1 MLYGPVIW
9 PAPRTK
15 GSTALGIVTLVSND
29 PHTVRMLISL
39 GANVNPRFTQGRDKS
54 YVMSAPLATACFGPD
69 GPCNMKH
76 TLRVL
81 LAAGA
86 DVNGRCECNGYF
98 NGPPLLAATL
108 LGELEAVRVLLEQ
121 PKVDIHATGN
131 GYTGASPVPFATNVS
146 AIDVARGRLWPWAD
160 LKPEGTPVVE
170 FDLILDML
178 MRRLQ
183 EECIQLAKLVVDEER
198 GDDTAEDMNAAGQ
211 PRGAG
216 NRPHGAGKRTMVSK
230 LKRLVADTQR
240 LQCTGKPFI
249 RELVAL
255 GRQTLVTISAAE
267 EGRLE

>member
-1 MLYGPVIW
+1 
-9 PAPRTK
+9 
-15 GSTALGIVTLVSND
+15 
-29 PHTVRMLISL
+29 
-39 GANVNPRFTQGRDKS
+39 
-54 YVMSAPLATACFGPD
+54 
-69 GPCNMKH
+69 MKH
-76 TLRVL
+76 TLRIL

-108 LGELEAVRVLLEQ
+108 LGELEAVRVFLDQ
-121 PKVDIHATGN
+121 TKVDIHATGN

-160 LKPEGTPVVE
+160 LMPEGTPVVE

-178 MRRLQ
+178 MRRLH
-183 EECIQLAKLVVDEER
+183 EECIRLAKLVVDEEQ
-198 GDDTAEDMNAAGQ
+198 GDDTAEDMNAAGR
-211 PRGAG
+211 PR
-216 NRPHGAGKRTMVSK
+216 GAGKRTMLFK

-249 RELVAL
+249 SELAAL
-255 GRQTLVTISAAE
+255 GRQIMVAISAAE